1 MNSDLQ
7 SKFNNFATLQKGD
20 IAKIKCEK
28 TKELYVYQVSIYFNQ
43 FINPLVKKYYHKEI
57 GNILVQENYELEEV
71 SKEELNK
78 RATRNKI
85 NIVYWLPE
93 NKNINIS
100 AITFTKGEVVTIQV
114 DEKEVKATII
124 KYCSNKEITLQE
136 VEGDKI
142 FGPLTKGDLKKIE
155 Q

>member
-1 MNSDLQ
+1 MNSNLK
-7 SKFNNFATLQKGD
+7 SIFNNFAILQKED

-28 TKELYVYQVSIYFNQ
+28 TKELYVYQVNICFNQ

-57 GNILVQENYELEEV
+57 GNILIQENYELEEV

-78 RATRNKI
+78 KAIQNNLKI
-85 NIVYWLPE
+85 IYWLPE
-93 NKNINIS
+93 NKSPIIPT
-100 AITFTKGEVVTIQV
+100 ITFNKGEVVTIQV
-114 DEKEVKATII
+114 EGKEVKVVII
-124 KYCSNKEITLQE
+124 KYSSNKEIILQE

-142 FGPLTKGDLKKIE
+142 FGPLTKGDLNKIE